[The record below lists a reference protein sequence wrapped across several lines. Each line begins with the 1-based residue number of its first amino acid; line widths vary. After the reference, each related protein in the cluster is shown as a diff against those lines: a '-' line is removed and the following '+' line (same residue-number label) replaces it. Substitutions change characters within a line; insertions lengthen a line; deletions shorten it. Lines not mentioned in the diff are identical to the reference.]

1 MASRQWLDGQVFRQS
16 SLALVFTVGGIVTGR
31 LAFTF
36 VPFLS
41 VAPWFLTLL
50 PPILTIRGSI
60 GGILTGRIAT
70 MLQTG
75 EVAPRL
81 RGNTAQFYTLLR
93 GIVDLTVFDTLGMGV
108 LAFTLNL
115 LLGRTSP
122 IALPYFVVLPT
133 LTCVTAVALTIPIAL
148 IVAIRVYRAGLDPD
162 IVVYPVMATL
172 NDVLVTLVY
181 AGYVLLALRDAY
193 LPLMGMAT
201 LLIACL
207 AFVVC
212 YRNRSRTVFTRTLS
226 EGIPVVFAASL
237 LGALNGVALTA
248 LRTTIERT
256 PAALILYPALITS
269 LGNVG
274 SILGSMA
281 TTKLALGYVSS
292 MVESVTKMGRELLAV
307 EAAALLVH
315 VLFGVTAAAVGA
327 VSGVAVPP
335 WSAVLLAVA
344 SNLMSFVVI
353 ALFSLLVAT
362 QTFQR
367 GLDPDNFVI
376 PLVTSL
382 ADTVA
387 TLSLMAVLTVL
398 HL

>member
-1 MASRQWLDGQVFRQS
+1 M
-16 SLALVFTVGGIVTGR
+16 TGR

-81 RGNTAQFYTLLR
+81 RGNTPQFYALLR
-93 GIVDLTVFDTLGMGV
+93 GIVDLTFFDTVGMG
-108 LAFTLNL
+108 LISFTLNL
-115 LLGRTSP
+115 LLGTTSLT
-122 IALPYFVVLPT
+122 ALSYFVVLPT
-133 LTCVTAVALTIPIAL
+133 LTCVTAVALTIPVAL
-148 IVAIRVYRAGLDPD
+148 TVAIRVYQAGMDPD
-162 IVVYPVMATL
+162 IVVYPVMSTL
-172 NDVLVTLVY
+172 NDVLVMLIY
-181 AGYVLLALRDAY
+181 AGYTLLALRDAL
-193 LPLMGMAT
+193 LPFMEVAT

-207 AFVVC
+207 AFVIC
-212 YRNRSRTVFTRTLS
+212 YQNRSLAVFRRTLS
-226 EGIPVVFAASL
+226 EGIPVVFVASF
-237 LGALNGVALTA
+237 LGSLNGVALTS
-248 LRTTIERT
+248 LRATIERV
-256 PAALILYPALITS
+256 PAALILYPSLITS
-269 LGNVG
+269 LGNIG

-281 TTKLALGYVSS
+281 TTKLALGYVTT
-292 MVESVTKMGRELLAV
+292 MVESVTKMWRELLAV
-307 EAAALLVH
+307 ESGALIIH
-315 VLFGVTAAAVGA
+315 VLFGVTAAVIGT
-327 VSGVAVPP
+327 VSGVAVDP
-335 WSAVLLAVA
+335 WSAVLIAVM
-344 SNLMSFVVI
+344 SNLISFAAI
-353 ALFSLLVAT
+353 SMFSLLVAT
-362 QTFQR
+362 QTFKL

-382 ADTVA
+382 ADTTA

>member
-1 MASRQWLDGQVFRQS
+1 MASWQWLGGRVFRQS

-81 RGNTAQFYTLLR
+81 RGNTARFYALLR
-93 GIVDLTVFDTLGMGV
+93 GVVALTVFDTLGMGV
-108 LAFTLNL
+108 ISFTLNL
-115 LLGRTSP
+115 LLGRTP
-122 IALPYFVVLPT
+122 PATLPYFVVLPT

-148 IVAIRVYRAGLDPD
+148 TVAIQVYRAGLDPD
-162 IVVYPVMATL
+162 IVVYPVMSTL

-181 AGYVLLALRDAY
+181 AGYVLLALRDTL
-193 LPLMGMAT
+193 LPLMGVAT
-201 LLIACL
+201 LLVVCL
-207 AFVVC
+207 AFVV
-212 YRNRSRTVFTRTLS
+212 YLRNRSLAVFTRTLG

-269 LGNVG
+269 LGNIG

-281 TTKLALGYVSS
+281 TTKLALGYVAT
-292 MVESVTKMGRELLAV
+292 MVEGVTKMGGELLAV

-315 VLFGVTAAAVGA
+315 VLFGAAAAAVGA
-327 VSGVAVPP
+327 VSGVAVDP
-335 WSAVLLAVA
+335 WSAILLAVA
-344 SNLMSFVVI
+344 SNLISFVVI
-353 ALFSLLVAT
+353 SLFSLLVAT

-376 PLVTSL
+376 PLVSSL

-387 TLSLMAVLTVL
+387 TLSLIAVLTVL

>member
-1 MASRQWLDGQVFRQS
+1 MASWRWLGGRVFRQS
-16 SLALVFTVGGIVTGR
+16 SLALLFTVGGIVTGR

-75 EVAPRL
+75 MVTPRL

-93 GIVDLTVFDTLGMGV
+93 GIVDLTVFDTVGMGV
-108 LAFTLNL
+108 ISFALNL
-115 LLGRTSP
+115 LLGRTSLT
-122 IALPYFVVLPT
+122 ALPYFVILPT
-133 LTCVTAVALTIPIAL
+133 LTCVTAVALTIPVAL
-148 IVAIRVYRAGLDPD
+148 IVAIRVFRAGLDPD
-162 IVVYPVMATL
+162 IVVYPVMSTL

-181 AGYVLLALRDAY
+181 AGYVLLALRDVF
-193 LPLMGMAT
+193 LPFMEVAT
-201 LLIACL
+201 LFIVCL

-212 YRNRSRTVFTRTLS
+212 YQNRSLEVFTRTLS
-226 EGIPVVFAASL
+226 EGIPVVFVASL
-237 LGALNGVALTA
+237 LGSLNGVALTE
-248 LRTTIERT
+248 LRATIERN

-269 LGNVG
+269 LGNIG

-281 TTKLALGYVSS
+281 TTKLALGYVTST
-292 MVESVTKMGRELLAV
+292 VESITKMGRELLAV
-307 EAAALLVH
+307 EAGALLVH
-315 VLFGVTAAAVGA
+315 VLFGVAAAVIGA
-327 VSGVAVPP
+327 VSGVAVDP

-344 SNLMSFVVI
+344 SNLMSFGVI
-353 ALFSLLVAT
+353 SLFSLLVAT

-382 ADTVA
+382 ADTTA

-398 HL
+398 QL